1 MKSMIH
7 ERLITVAKENAS
19 HATPQILPG
28 RPITDILYIE
38 CKQSYFCHKYSLKQA
53 LHDSSLQ
60 IDDDASG
67 QAHKETTSCSGL
79 NPRH

>member
-38 CKQSYFCHKYSLKQA
+38 SEQSYFCQKYNLQRA
-53 LHDSSLQ
+53 LHDFSLQ
-60 IDDDASG
+60 IDGAASG
-67 QAHKETTSCSGL
+67 QAHKETTSCSAL
-79 NPRH
+79 NLRH